1 MFTINKK
8 KKTKTEYDHEEWLED
23 FKMALKNSTWMGGAL
38 PSMRRNIQKQTI
50 KCVNAFKYVSQ
61 EGLSIS
67 FDREKVIKSIQNT
80 RMFQKMPE
88 DVVENPNHTTEVTVL
103 NRDCLLAAE
112 DLINEGF
119 EKPCVL
125 NMANPYRP
133 GGGYEGGAGAQE
145 ENVFRRTN
153 YIQSLIDKENLVTEK
168 AFSYPI
174 PLLGAIYSPEVIVFR
189 GAEEQ
194 GYPYLEKPFVVS
206 FIASAAIPRP
216 RVKMA
221 DESWELEEEEY
232 KITKKKIRTMLKV
245 PLIYGHDSLVLSA
258 YGCGAFGNPASHMA
272 KIFHEILDEE
282 FKGYYKKIVFAI
294 IDGKKGQ
301 LEKHGSVNPK
311 GNFLPFFEEFKK

>member
-1 MFTINKK
+1 MFTITKSK
-8 KKTKTEYDHEEWLED
+8 KKTEHNHEEWLKD
-23 FKMALKNSTWMGGAL
+23 FKTALKKTTWMGGTL
-38 PSMRRNIQKQTI
+38 PFMRRKIQKQTI
-50 KCVNAFKYVSQ
+50 VSVNAFKYISPK
-61 EGLSIS
+61 GLSIR

-80 RMFQKMPE
+80 RMFQKLPE
-88 DVVENPNHTTEVTVL
+88 NVIENPNHTTKVTVL

-112 DLINEGF
+112 DLIKEGF

-125 NMANPYRP
+125 NMANPYRA

-153 YIQSLIDKENLVTEK
+153 YIQSLIDKESLVTEK
-168 AFSYPI
+168 SFSYPI

-194 GYPYLEKPFVVS
+194 GYPYLEKPYILS
-206 FIASAAIPRP
+206 FIASAAIPGP
-216 RVKMA
+216 RVKKI
-221 DESWELEEEEY
+221 DDSWHLEEEEY
-232 KITKKKIRTMLKV
+232 KITKNKIRTMLKV

-258 YGCGAFGNPASHMA
+258 FGCGAFGNPASHMA

-282 FKGYYKKIVFAI
+282 FNGYYKKIVFAI

-301 LEKHGSVNPK
+301 LEKRGSSNPK
-311 GNFLPFFEEFKK
+311 GNFLPFFKEFQK